1 MVEKRKRLKVSK
13 GRNSGTVSEHVH
25 QVSFVNWFRR
35 EHPGVLIFAIPNGG
49 ARNCV
54 TGKKL
59 KDEGVVPGIP
69 DLYIPAAQIWV
80 EMKTEK
86 GKASPKQKDW
96 LNYLYSCGYSVHV
109 CQGFEQAKGV
119 IENHIRK

>member
-1 MVEKRKRLKVSK
+1 MQKRMKAKDYRPKI
-13 GRNSGTVSEHVH
+13 SEHSH
-25 QVSFVNWFRR
+25 QVAFIKWFRAR
-35 EHPGVLIFAIPNGG
+35 YPGVLIFAIPNGG

-80 EMKTEK
+80 EMKAEK
-86 GKASPKQKDW
+86 GRLSANQKKIIE
-96 LNYLYSCGYSVHV
+96 YLQGIKDTVLIGY
-109 CQGFEQAKGV
+109 GFEDAKKKILEVMG
-119 IENHIRK
+119 